1 VKSNEEDNMARSI
14 VKQWIIGLCGLFLVA
29 FGPHSAIC
37 AETIKDPL
45 YKVRCSADQMV
56 VEMIKPLDVKAV
68 YLEHLKNYPVEACQ
82 PQIEGDQA
90 TFRLNLQDIYQCMV
104 TKVLDKATGRKT
116 FYHRIITEF
125 ESRPKQVFLVK
136 CDTSFKNEAVI
147 VKRSARPQFPNFRGV
162 DYDIEI
168 TDEIVGRAPIPEL
181 IVGVKQDGALIDEEL
196 TVKPGTPLNM
206 EIYLDNLSAGIYG
219 LMVSGLDVTDTIQ
232 SQESLIVN
240 GCTVDPVLFENF
252 LTEDGDLLRAKFQA
266 FKFPE
271 TNFVLFK
278 GIVNVCL
285 DRCNGVQC
293 SNGQVGFGRRKKR
306 DLDDSPAAIQRVYEV
321 SMSTIVKVGGNSTDI
336 VVKDSQ
342 GNRKETFVSEE
353 AMISEIYHPEELAVA
368 RLSEAFGASP
378 AKYIDF
384 HQDNSSA
391 SMKTTMFVSMVLMAF
406 MVALLWAW
414 KSPST
419 DFNPG
424 FFF

>member
-1 VKSNEEDNMARSI
+1 MGKSNEEDNMARSI
-14 VKQWIIGLCGLFLVA
+14 VKKWIFGLCGLFVLA
-29 FGPHSAIC
+29 FCPQNGLS
-37 AETIKDPL
+37 AETAIKESQH
-45 YKVRCSADQMV
+45 KVRCSNDEMV
-56 VEMIKPLDVKAV
+56 VEMMKPSDVKAI
-68 YLEHLKNYPVEACQ
+68 YLEHLKNYPVQACQ
-82 PQIEGDQA
+82 PELEADMA

-136 CDTSFKNEAVI
+136 CDTSIKNEAVI
-147 VKRSARPQFPNFRGV
+147 VKRSARPQFPSFREV

-181 IVGVKQDGALIDEEL
+181 IVGVKQDGTLIDEEL

-206 EIYLDNLSAGIYG
+206 EIYLVNLSADIYG

-285 DRCNGVQC
+285 DKCRGVRC
-293 SNGQVGFGRRKKR
+293 SNGQVGFGKRKKR
-306 DLDDSPAAIQRVYEV
+306 SQDESELDVQRVYEV
-321 SMSTIVKVGGNSTDI
+321 SMSTVVKVGDERTDF
-336 VVKDSQ
+336 VVNK
-342 GNRKETFVSEE
+342 GKRKETFVSET
-353 AMISEIYHPEELAVA
+353 AVISELYHPDDIAIA
-368 RLSEAFGASP
+368 RLAEEFGPTP
-378 AKYIDF
+378 AKFIDF
-384 HQDNSSA
+384 QRDNSGNSVKFSA
-391 SMKTTMFVSMVLMAF
+391 ILVFIALIFVL
-406 MVALLWAW
+406 
-414 KSPST
+414 
-419 DFNPG
+419 
-424 FFF
+424 

>member
-1 VKSNEEDNMARSI
+1 MGKNEEDKMARST
-14 VKQWIIGLCGLFLVA
+14 VKQWIFGLCGLLVVA
-29 FGPHSAIC
+29 FGPHLALC
-37 AETIKDPL
+37 AETTKEPL

-56 VEMIKPLDVKAV
+56 VEMMKPLDVKAV

-82 PQIEGDQA
+82 PELEADRA

-104 TKVLDKATGRKT
+104 TKVLDKATGRQT

-147 VKRSARPQFPNFRGV
+147 VKRSARPQFPSFREV

-181 IVGVKQDGALIDEEL
+181 IVGVKQDGTLIDEEL

-206 EIYLDNLSAGIYG
+206 EIYLDNLSADIYG

-252 LTEDGDLLRAKFQA
+252 LLPEGDSGDGDFLRAKFQA

-293 SNGQVGFGRRKKR
+293 SNGQKGYGRRRRR
-306 DLDDSPAAIQRVYEV
+306 DVDDNAELNQVYEV
-321 SMSTIVKVGGNSTDI
+321 SMSTIVKVSDEATDRL
-336 VVKDSQ
+336 VTNSQ
-342 GNRKETFVSEE
+342 GRTRKTFISEE
-353 AMISEIYHPEELAVA
+353 AVISEIFRPDHELANA
-368 RLSEAFGASP
+368 RLSESFGPRP
-378 AKYIDF
+378 ARFIEF
-384 HQDNSSA
+384 NHGSSW
-391 SMKTTMFVSMVLMAF
+391 S
-406 MVALLWAW
+406 

-419 DFNPG
+419 LILALILAVALL
-424 FFF
+424 

>member
-1 VKSNEEDNMARSI
+1 MGKNEEDKMARST
-14 VKQWIIGLCGLFLVA
+14 VKQWIFGLCGLLVVA
-29 FGPHSAIC
+29 FGPHLALC
-37 AETIKDPL
+37 AETTKEPL

-56 VEMIKPLDVKAV
+56 VEMMKPLDVKAV

-82 PQIEGDQA
+82 PEVEADRA

-104 TKVLDKATGRKT
+104 TKVLDKATGRQT

-147 VKRSARPQFPNFRGV
+147 VKRSARPQFPNFREV

-181 IVGVKQDGALIDEEL
+181 IVGVKQDGTLIDEEL

-206 EIYLDNLSAGIYG
+206 EIYLDNLSADIYG
-219 LMVSGLDVTDTIQ
+219 LMVSGLDVTDPIQ
-232 SQESLIVN
+232 NQESLIVN

-293 SNGQVGFGRRKKR
+293 SNGQVGFGKRRKKR
-306 DLDDSPAAIQRVYEV
+306 NLDDSSSEIQRVYEV
-321 SMSTIVKVGGNSTDI
+321 SMSTIVKVGDETTDVI
-336 VVKDSQ
+336 VKDSK

-353 AMISEIYHPEELAVA
+353 AIISEIYHPEELAVA

-384 HQDNSSA
+384 QQDNAAAA
-391 SMKTTMFVSMVLMAF
+391 SKTTNLLLSTVFMAI
-406 MVALLWAW
+406 MAAL
-414 KSPST
+414 
-419 DFNPG
+419 F
-424 FFF
+424 